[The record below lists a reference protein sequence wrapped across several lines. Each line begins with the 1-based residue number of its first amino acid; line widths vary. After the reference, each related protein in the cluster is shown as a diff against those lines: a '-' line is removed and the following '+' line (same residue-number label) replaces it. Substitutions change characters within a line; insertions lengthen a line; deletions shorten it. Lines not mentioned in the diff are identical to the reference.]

1 MNKKFIWSLVLLI
14 VATGIISCKKDQSA
28 SIEIAITSDEI
39 PYSKSAINVKEI
51 WLNYASRKS
60 NSEWVK
66 LELAGTQYDFVDLYN
81 DLRDTIIVAQTKIDD
96 IKTLIQLRFTFEETG
111 NQVITNMQDTLD
123 LSMSPTATSGFQL
136 SINKA
141 TEKGKIYDLRLAIK
155 ADSTAIN
162 LNPPVFDPSIR
173 IDTLIIRE

>member
-1 MNKKFIWSLVLLI
+1 MSKKFVWSLVLLI
-14 VATGIISCKKDQSA
+14 VATGIISCKKDQS
-28 SIEIAITSDEI
+28 SSVEIAITSDEI
-39 PYSKSAINVKEI
+39 PYSKSTVRVKEI
-51 WLNYASRKS
+51 WLNYATKKS
-60 NSEWVK
+60 NSEWVR
-66 LELAGTQYDFVDLYN
+66 LDLAGTEYDFVDLYN

-96 IKTLIQLRFTFEETG
+96 IKTLLQVRLTFEETG

-123 LSMSPTATSGFQL
+123 LSMSNSAIHGIQV

-155 ADSTAIN
+155 ADSTAIIQN
-162 LNPPVFDPSIR
+162 NPVFDPSIR